1 MKQQT
6 VCDIKGSEDI
16 QCCTATNT
24 NTGTEKYILTDVG
37 SQCRLFQTAALQN
50 YECCVALQEKNEQA
64 F

>member
-1 MKQQT
+1 MLY
-6 VCDIKGSEDI
+6 C
-16 QCCTATNT
+16 T